1 MGELGNLI
9 EQYRQSVWPEP
20 SNVDIA
26 KRLHVTKSSV
36 GNWIAG
42 TTPKPANLRALAR
55 LMSVPYRDVLSAV
68 LADAGYLARGREP
81 GGNTAAN
88 TGDDVEARADA
99 SSLDEEPESEASPQP
114 GEPGQGEAHS

>member
-55 LMSVPYRDVLSAV
+55 LMSVPYREVLSAV

-81 GGNTAAN
+81 GGNTAAIDGP
-88 TGDDVEARADA
+88 TTARTQTFDA
-99 SSLDEEPESEASPQP
+99 ELESEASVPPAQLEDRQDP
-114 GEPGQGEAHS
+114 S